1 MVDVR
6 LDAVTVHA
14 LAHGVSEARLDAVVT
29 HALLPAFEPERAAFT
44 ITAFDVAPTVLEM
57 APFTMS
63 ATSTGF
69 TLAGGTDVWIPATL
83 AAQSALVWLPDPPP
97 SLELPSE
104 GAWGLIVA
112 VNH

>member
-6 LDAVTVHA
+6 LDAVTTHA
-14 LAHGVSEARLDAVVT
+14 LVHGTSEARLDAVVA
-29 HALLPAFEPERAAFT
+29 HALLPAFDPERAPFT
-44 ITAFDVAPTVLEM
+44 IAAQDLFPLVEM

-69 TLAGGTDVWIPATL
+69 TLAGGTDLWIPATMP
-83 AAQSALVWLPDPPP
+83 AYPALVWLPDPPP

-104 GAWGLIVA
+104 GGWGVIVA
-112 VNH
+112 INH